1 MATKNHNIRFNLSKE
16 DELRAWEKLHSKEV
30 EQMFK
35 SKNSFVLQ
43 AINYYYDRYLA
54 TKDDPYLETREKED
68 AFVERIADMLDQK
81 VLCNIPALA
90 GMYLMQ
96 QQAFVSASMQSGI
109 TPVMPQANV
118 MQGNVAQANID
129 EPEKGNVVKANG
141 EDENE
146 KSDGNEVEE
155 NELVD
160 FDIF

>member
-1 MATKNHNIRFNLSKE
+1 MATKNHNIRFNSLKE
-16 DELRAWEKLHSKEV
+16 DELKAWEKLHSKEV

-43 AINYYYDRYLA
+43 AINYYYDRCLA

-68 AFVERIADMLDQK
+68 AFVDRIAEMVDQK

-109 TPVMPQANV
+109 TPVMPQMNQKMQENKYSSSNNNSLRKDADGSNV
-118 MQGNVAQANID
+118 DTV
-129 EPEKGNVVKANG
+129 E
-141 EDENE
+141 
-146 KSDGNEVEE
+146 SDTDVEE

-160 FDIF
+160 FNMF

>member
-1 MATKNHNIRFNLSKE
+1 MATKNHNIRFNLIKE
-16 DELRAWEKLHSKEV
+16 EEQKAWDKLHSKEV

-43 AINYYYDRYLA
+43 AINYYYDRCIA
-54 TKDDPYLETREKED
+54 INNDPYLETREKED
-68 AFVERIADMLDQK
+68 AFADRIADMVDQK

-109 TPVMPQANV
+109 TPVMPQMNPQ
-118 MQGNVAQANID
+118 MQGSKHSSSGYDSLKKNVD
-129 EPEKGNVVKANG
+129 DSKADIT
-141 EDENE
+141 E
-146 KSDGNEVEE
+146 SDADVEE

-160 FDIF
+160 FDLF

>member
-1 MATKNHNIRFNLSKE
+1 MATKNHNIRFNPSKE

-43 AINYYYDRYLA
+43 AINYYFDRCLA

-68 AFVERIADMLDQK
+68 AFVARIADMVDQK

-96 QQAFVSASMQSGI
+96 QQAFVSASMQSGVA
-109 TPVMPQANV
+109 PVMPQMNQQMQESKNDLNV
-118 MQGNVAQANID
+118 DTTESNADVD
-129 EPEKGNVVKANG
+129 
-141 EDENE
+141 
-146 KSDGNEVEE
+146 E

-160 FDIF
+160 FNIF

>member
-96 QQAFVSASMQSGI
+96 QQVFVSASMQSGI
-109 TPVMPQANV
+109 APVMPQMNQQMQESKYSSSNGNLEKNV
-118 MQGNVAQANID
+118 D
-129 EPEKGNVVKANG
+129 ESKV
-141 EDENE
+141 DIT
-146 KSDGNEVEE
+146 KSETAVEE
-155 NELVD
+155 NEFVD
-160 FDIF
+160 FNMF